1 VSNFLIISLL
11 FLGVSV
17 STSWLVGDKEMDT
30 LNQQLEETTAAQG
43 VFVQEV
49 DALKGEIAKKDSELT
64 NVYSQ
69 ITSLKESRKQYKEE
83 LGALQG
89 EKEMGSGMEQ
99 AWEEKYGELDARF
112 KALDQRAAELT
123 EELETAL
130 LVKTEIERQLRNE
143 KTLRREALERIAQL
157 ERDAADKVELLAA
170 AERAGG
176 ADGYATGVS
185 MGEKGEG
192 EWWREDVLMYRVK
205 EGDTLIRIAARDSAY
220 GDGEQWRKIYSC
232 NFNVNPNDLY
242 PNQLLIIPPLALV
255 REAGADE
262 VKEIPQEAL
271 PAKKT
276 VVKKKGGEMRWAIH
290 IGSYLSRGEAERVAK
305 MIRLVGDDNT
315 YITEHDE
322 GGKHWYRVRVGFY
335 PSQKEAA
342 RNAKELSTRFKI
354 DDVWAVLPTREE
366 VMSHSN
372 SIDKVETLNNI

>member
-1 VSNFLIISLL
+1 MSNFLIVSLL

-49 DALKGEIAKKDSELT
+49 EALKGEIAKKDSELT

-83 LGALQG
+83 LDARQG

-143 KTLRREALERIAQL
+143 EKLRREALERIAQL
-157 ERDAADKVELLAA
+157 ERDVADKVELLAA

-192 EWWREDVLMYRVK
+192 EWWREEVLMYRVK
-205 EGDTLIRIAARDSAY
+205 EGDTLTRIAARDFAY
-220 GDGEQWRKIYSC
+220 GDGEQWRKIFSC

-255 REAGADE
+255 REAGANE
-262 VKEIPQEAL
+262 AKEIAEGTL
-271 PAKKT
+271 PD
-276 VVKKKGGEMRWAIH
+276 KKKVVREARWAIH
-290 IGSYLSRGEAERVAK
+290 IGSYLTRGEAERVAK
-305 MIRLVGDDNT
+305 MIQPVGDNT

-335 PSQKEAA
+335 RSQKEAA

-366 VMSHSN
+366 VMSHSD
-372 SIDKVETLNNI
+372 SIDKMDTLNNI